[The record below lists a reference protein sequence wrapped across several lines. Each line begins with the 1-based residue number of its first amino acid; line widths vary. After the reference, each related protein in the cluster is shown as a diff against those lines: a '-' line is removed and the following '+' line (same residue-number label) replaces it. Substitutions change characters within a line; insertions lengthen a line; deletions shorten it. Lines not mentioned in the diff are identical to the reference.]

1 MDSSKELLDKK
12 VEVPADG
19 VNKKLPAHDNLEIDI
34 LRSDLQSDLQSDLPS
49 DSQRSDRPGVQVP
62 DRESEKAG
70 SMFYEGVAKLDK
82 RTKKLVKRLKPGDIA
97 IIDHEDLDRVTA
109 EAVVETGVEVVINAS
124 CFTSGKYPNTG
135 PLILC
140 SAGIHLL
147 DNVGAEIFEKIKE
160 GAKLSIRGEEIYC
173 NGTRIT
179 SGKKLTHMI
188 LEQEI
193 EKAHSRIGEELERF
207 AVNTLEYM
215 QKEKEL
221 ILDGSRV
228 PETRVDFKGRHALI
242 VVRGYDYKPD
252 LKALRAYIREVKP
265 ILIGVDGG
273 ADALI
278 EEGYKPDIIIGDMD
292 SVVDDTLRSGAELIV
307 HAYPGGKAPGLKR
320 LNDLGLS
327 PITFEAVGTS
337 EDIAMILAYEHGCE
351 LIVAVGTH
359 ANLVEFLDKGRK
371 GMSST
376 FLVRLKVGSKLVDA
390 KGVNKL
396 YRSSV
401 KISHLVVLLFAGM
414 SAIIAIVM
422 AAPSIRQSIRLL
434 LIQIKLMLGL

>member
-1 MDSSKELLDKK
+1 
-12 VEVPADG
+12 
-19 VNKKLPAHDNLEIDI
+19 
-34 LRSDLQSDLQSDLPS
+34 
-49 DSQRSDRPGVQVP
+49 
-62 DRESEKAG
+62 
-70 SMFYEGVAKLDK
+70 MFYEGTAKLDK
-82 RTKKLVKRLKPGDIA
+82 RTKRLVKRLKAGDIA

-109 EAVVETGVEVVINAS
+109 EALVETGVEVVVNAS
-124 CFTSGKYPNTG
+124 CFTSGRYPNAG

-147 DNVGAEIFEKIKE
+147 DSVGTGVFDLVNE
-160 GAKLSIRGEEIYC
+160 GSWLAVQGEDIRVGDKVIA
-173 NGTRIT
+173 R
-179 SGKKLTHMI
+179 GKKLTNRI
-188 LEQEI
+188 LEREM
-193 EKAHSRIGEELERF
+193 EKANCRIGEELEKF
-207 AVNTLEYM
+207 AANTLEYM

-228 PETRVDFKGRHALI
+228 PDTRINFKGRHALI
-242 VVRGYDYKPD
+242 VVRGYDYKAD
-252 LKALRAYIREVKP
+252 LKALRTYIREVKP

-292 SVVDDTLRSGAELIV
+292 SVADSTLRCGAELIV
-307 HAYPGGKAPGLKR
+307 HAYSGGRAPGLKR
-320 LNDLGLS
+320 LEELGLS
-327 PITFEAVGTS
+327 STTFEAAGTS
-337 EDIAMILAYEHGCE
+337 EDIAMILAYENDAE
-351 LIVAVGTH
+351 LIVAVGSH

-396 YRSSV
+396 YKSSV
-401 KISHLVVLLFAGM
+401 KLSYLVVLLLAGM

-434 LIQIKLMLGL
+434 IIQLKLMLGI